1 MAHLISTPRLDLS
14 IQFELNYHEAAA
26 LDAIAGYGFEQFIR
40 VFYEKMGKHYL
51 QPHENGLRSLFKS
64 VREQLPGIVSQFEDA
79 RGVLAGTKKV
89 SL

>member
-1 MAHLISTPRLDLS
+1 MARLISTPRLDLN
-14 IQFELNYHEAAA
+14 IQFELSYQEAAA
-26 LDAIAGYGFEQFIR
+26 LDALAGYGHDEFLK

-64 VREQLPGIVSQFEDA
+64 VREQLPAIVSRFEDA
-79 RGVLAGTKKV
+79 RGVLAGARKV